1 VDFDFF
7 EENVS
12 ISYAED
18 FSLVLSVFFTTENV
32 AQFYYDIED
41 DYVTPSLNDL
51 MEYKTNMHL
60 SDWYYYLLI
69 RETAQQLF
77 PDNSQ
82 PYFKSYQTVFA
93 WLMLARSGYK
103 VQLNYTETDVYLSV
117 FTLDKLY
124 DIPVKKHG
132 QGWMVE
138 VSQFHT
144 NHKGFVATV
153 RSNFFL
159 SENKHLFT
167 FKPKQL
173 PLFTNPILTERI
185 VKFEHEE
192 KEYFLNCLLDRTMLQ
207 LINTLPE
214 MGVVDHV
221 KMPLSQNTYNSLIPA
236 LTAHIRGM
244 NKEEA
249 IRFLL
254 SFTRTGFEYQ
264 DDQVYSHDNITFTP
278 EETLYYRYSDCE
290 DRSVLFAYL
299 VRELLEIE
307 TILLDFDTHVAVG
320 INLGDN
326 HYVGKPIFHNGI
338 FYTYCEPTGPD
349 NSLGVGEY
357 PDGLREET
365 YVVLE

>member
-1 VDFDFF
+1 MIHPKHIFLLLFLGYFQLYGDTTRVDFDFF
-7 EENVS
+7 KENVS

-18 FSLVLSVFFTTENV
+18 FSSVLPTFFTTENV

-51 MEYKTNMHL
+51 LKYKTNMHL

-103 VQLNYTETDVYLSV
+103 VQLNYTETDIFLSV
-117 FTLDKLY
+117 FTLDTLY

-173 PLFTNPILTERI
+173 PLFTNPILTER
-185 VKFEHEE
+185 
-192 KEYFLNCLLDRTMLQ
+192 
-207 LINTLPE
+207 
-214 MGVVDHV
+214 
-221 KMPLSQNTYNSLIPA
+221 
-236 LTAHIRGM
+236 
-244 NKEEA
+244 
-249 IRFLL
+249 
-254 SFTRTGFEYQ
+254 
-264 DDQVYSHDNITFTP
+264 
-278 EETLYYRYSDCE
+278 
-290 DRSVLFAYL
+290 
-299 VRELLEIE
+299 
-307 TILLDFDTHVAVG
+307 
-320 INLGDN
+320 
-326 HYVGKPIFHNGI
+326 
-338 FYTYCEPTGPD
+338 
-349 NSLGVGEY
+349 
-357 PDGLREET
+357 
-365 YVVLE
+365 